1 MKVLCVDDHT
11 LFRKG
16 LVALLEADP
25 RFEVVADLGNAPDA
39 IEWLGKNEVDLV
51 TVDLAL
57 NQGSGLDLLAS
68 IRQFRPDQRTIVLTM
83 FTHTTMEQKAR
94 SLGAS
99 DYICKDVPP
108 AQLCERLAATYA
120 APAPSALETG
130 SYQDPIAALTHRQL
144 DIFRLLGRGLTTRE
158 VAERLMLSPKTV
170 ESHRLKI
177 KEMLKVRHVGELVAL
192 SARLFPHG

>member
-39 IEWLGKNEVDLV
+39 IEWLGKNEADLV

-68 IRQFRPDQRTIVLTM
+68 IRQFRPNQRTIVLTM

-94 SLGAS
+94 ALGAS

-120 APAPSALETG
+120 APAPSDLDIG
-130 SYQDPIAALTHRQL
+130 NYQDPISALTHRQL

-158 VAERLMLSPKTV
+158 VAEQLMLSPKTV

>member
-16 LVALLEADP
+16 LVALLETDA
-25 RFEVVADLGNAPDA
+25 RFEVVADLANAPDA
-39 IEWLGKNEVDLV
+39 IEWLGKNTVDLV
-51 TVDLAL
+51 VVDLAL

-68 IRQFRPDQRTIVLTM
+68 IRQLRPGQRTVVLTM
-83 FTHTTMEQKAR
+83 FTHRTMESKAR
-94 SLGAS
+94 ALGAY

-108 AQLCERLAATYA
+108 AQLCERLAASLT
-120 APAPSALETG
+120 APAQTPADTSKH
-130 SYQDPIAALTHRQL
+130 QDPIEALTHRQL

-158 VAERLMLSPKTV
+158 VADQLMLSPKTV

-177 KEMLKVRHVGELVAL
+177 KELLKVKHVGELVAL
-192 SARLFPHG
+192 SARVFPEG

>member
-25 RFEVVADLGNAPDA
+25 RFEVVADLENAPDA
-39 IEWLGKNEVDLV
+39 IEWLGKNDVDLV
-51 TVDLAL
+51 IVDLAL

-68 IRQFRPDQRTIVLTM
+68 IRQSKPEQRSVVLTM

-94 SLGAS
+94 ALGAY
-99 DYICKDVPP
+99 DYIGKDVPP
-108 AQLCERLAATYA
+108 AQLCERLAASFA
-120 APAPSALETG
+120 APPQSNHDQTAFH
-130 SYQDPIAALTHRQL
+130 DPIGALSHRQL

-158 VAERLMLSPKTV
+158 VADQLMLSPKTV

-177 KEMLKVRHVGELVAL
+177 KELLKVRHVGELVAL
-192 SARLFPHG
+192 SARLFPQG

>member
-16 LVALLEADP
+16 LVGLLEADA
-25 RFEVVADLGNAPDA
+25 RFDSVADVANAPDA
-39 IEWLGKNEVDLV
+39 IEWLGQNPVDLV
-51 TVDLAL
+51 VVDLAL

-68 IRQFRPDQRTIVLTM
+68 IRQLQPELRTVVLTM
-83 FTHTTMEQKAR
+83 FTHATMESKAR
-94 SLGAS
+94 ALGAY

-108 AQLCERLAATYA
+108 ALLRDRLAASVA
-120 APAPSALETG
+120 GPERAPEPAPQ
-130 SYQDPIAALTHRQL
+130 YDDPIETLTHRQL

-158 VAERLMLSPKTV
+158 VADQLMLSPKTV

-177 KEMLKVRHVGELVAL
+177 KEILGVKHVGELVAL
-192 SARLFPHG
+192 SARMFPQG